1 MINEKRFLALT
12 DDELGLYRKARSLSP
27 AQVDGEKR
35 VYVLYGQ
42 WVTARRHREEA
53 IAPSPQFLGKDCV
66 ALVGVLL
73 PGESLGD
80 FIQFRHRMRPV
91 VEMRGNKFMR
101 KKASLAELKSR
112 KKRTNKSTL

>member
-1 MINEKRFLALT
+1 MINDKRFLTLT
-12 DDELGLYRKARSLSP
+12 DEELGLYKKASSLSP
-27 AQVDGEKR
+27 AQVNEEKWE
-35 VYVLYGQ
+35 YVIYGQ

-53 IAPSPQFLGKDCV
+53 IAPSPRFLGKDCV

-73 PGESLGD
+73 PGESLAD
-80 FIQFRHRMRPV
+80 FIQFRHRIQAV
-91 VEMRGNKFMR
+91 VQMRGDKFLR